1 MESAEKI
8 CVKWNDFGQNVRSLF
23 DQFRNDGEF
32 ADVALACEDG
42 QEVLAHQILLAS
54 QSPFFMN
61 VLKRN
66 RHPHPIIYMRGV
78 KSENLVALV
87 HFLYR
92 GEMNIHR
99 EDLAVCLSLAE
110 ELQLAGFS
118 SGEFSKSF
126 LGDFSEDAGCQ
137 VPSGTMCEE
146 NVSRESVRES
156 LSRES
161 VIKIGES
168 LMKKSIFDPFLPVPD
183 EDCFTQSPPGSSEN
197 LVLEETELR
206 DLPKVVPTNF
216 KVEANDLDEAI
227 DFTSYEYQMVQ
238 LDKKIKTM
246 IGFSKNL
253 IPTTAGKREKKERKR
268 ICKVCGK
275 EDRYNGIKRHIEA
288 KHFSGLLHPC
298 DICGKTFGT
307 RYKLAKHMLGQ
318 HRKSSC

>member
-23 DQFRNDGEF
+23 SQLRKDGEF
-32 ADVALACEDG
+32 ADVTLACEDG

-118 SGEFSKSF
+118 LGEFSKSF

-168 LMKKSIFDPFLPVPD
+168 VVKKSIFDPFLPSVD
-183 EDCFTQSPPGSSEN
+183 ENCFTQSPGSREN
-197 LVLEETELR
+197 LVLEETELQ
-206 DLPKVVPTNF
+206 DLPKVVPT
-216 KVEANDLDEAI
+216 KQTILMK
-227 DFTSYEYQMVQ
+227 Q
-238 LDKKIKTM
+238 
-246 IGFSKNL
+246 
-253 IPTTAGKREKKERKR
+253 
-268 ICKVCGK
+268 
-275 EDRYNGIKRHIEA
+275 
-288 KHFSGLLHPC
+288 
-298 DICGKTFGT
+298 
-307 RYKLAKHMLGQ
+307 
-318 HRKSSC
+318 